1 MKPTPQFRRH
11 HAVEAPAVDKNTFRP
26 KWRVS
31 TRLDGLFAAHLIT
44 AGEWQAAS
52 EYRDAWER
60 VLAMARTAS
69 LTAAAGGGG
78 GDAHAP
84 IVAACDTVERLRLVG
99 RAVGHLA
106 DQLCFACAVEDQPW
120 AWSARQ
126 LRRDPH
132 TVRTWTVAAI
142 AALAPAW
149 NGQRGRQRG
158 KRHSEAAPAPTPSSA
173 LLGALASVSRQWG
186 SICGLFSTG
195 ETKLPKF
202 PSEGKKTSSS
212 VELRSGGAAES
223 PVQRG
228 FIVRDGDSLVVIWE

>member
-11 HAVEAPAVDKNTFRP
+11 HAVEAPAVDGNTFRP
-26 KWRVS
+26 GWRVS

-84 IVAACDTVERLRLVG
+84 IVAACDAVERLRLV
-99 RAVGHLA
+99 AVQIGHAA
-106 DQLCFACAVEDQPW
+106 DLLVFRCAVEDRPW

-142 AALAPAW
+142 GALAPAW
-149 NGQRGRQRG
+149 HGWRRP
-158 KRHSEAAPAPTPSSA
+158 KRYRRHMEAALAQTPSSA
-173 LLGALASVSRQWG
+173 LLGALASVS
-186 SICGLFSTG
+186 
-195 ETKLPKF
+195 P
-202 PSEGKKTSSS
+202 
-212 VELRSGGAAES
+212 
-223 PVQRG
+223 
-228 FIVRDGDSLVVIWE
+228 